1 MSFASAL
8 NILQPTLPYYL
19 ALTRY
24 GLLRI
29 NQHSVEFDP
38 NPKAPALAI
47 EMAKTVFMM
56 GGSSCTESYVMSR
69 TLAEGPKVFA
79 FSDALTC
86 EALENFDLSV
96 ATTDYL
102 QPFPSVVIELPTD
115 YTRKRVVPFEQ
126 GTHAP
131 DFLIVRHEPEAGCVL
146 ITMHLTSHQ
155 VLTRLLKLD
164 STLTLEE
171 MWQKAERIWASKDTS
186 GMTPEEIVLGNAL
199 SKLALNVCLMATAY
213 GIRCLGPVNPSH
225 YERLKRQAKVARK
238 RGRDQQEKAEME
250 LRMTPVRYAF
260 AQEATLYRR
269 EPGEVRTEGNETGG
283 WTVSP
288 HWRRGHWRSQACSPG
303 RSERRRVA
311 IPSVL
316 VNGHLFAGSPAD
328 SWRRTGC
335 SKGSK
340 VSQAEDWKNGTAVSA
355 CLDAPLILRTSWTTF
370 FGCALFSQGIHQ
382 LLEFPHAPGLFR

>member
-8 NILQPTLPYYL
+8 NILRPTLPYYL

-29 NQHSVEFDP
+29 NQHSFEFDP

-47 EMAKTVFMM
+47 EMAKAVFTM
-56 GGSSCTESYVMSR
+56 GASACTESYVMSR

-79 FSDALTC
+79 ISDALTC

-96 ATTDYL
+96 AATDYL
-102 QPFPSVVIELPTD
+102 QPFPSVVIELSAD
-115 YTRKRVVPFEQ
+115 YTKKQVVPFEA

-146 ITMHLTSHQ
+146 VTMHLTSGQ

-164 STLTLEE
+164 PPLTLEE
-171 MWQKAERIWASKDTS
+171 MWRKAERTWDAKDTL
-186 GMTPEEIVLGNAL
+186 GMTPEEVALGNAL

-213 GIRCLGPVNPSH
+213 GTRSLGPANPSH
-225 YERLKRQAKVARK
+225 YERLKRHAKVARK
-238 RGRDQQEKAEME
+238 CGRDQQEKAEME

-260 AQEATLYRR
+260 AQEVTLYHR
-269 EPGEVRTEGNETGG
+269 EPGEVRTEGNGKGG
-283 WTVSP
+283 WTVAP
-288 HWRRGHWRSQACSPG
+288 HWRRGHWRSQACGPG
-303 RSERRRVA
+303 RSERRRIA

-316 VNGHLFAGSPAD
+316 VNGHLFVGSPAD
-328 SWRRTGC
+328 TLATYR
-335 SKGSK
+335 
-340 VSQAEDWKNGTAVSA
+340 V
-355 CLDAPLILRTSWTTF
+355 
-370 FGCALFSQGIHQ
+370 QG
-382 LLEFPHAPGLFR
+382 G